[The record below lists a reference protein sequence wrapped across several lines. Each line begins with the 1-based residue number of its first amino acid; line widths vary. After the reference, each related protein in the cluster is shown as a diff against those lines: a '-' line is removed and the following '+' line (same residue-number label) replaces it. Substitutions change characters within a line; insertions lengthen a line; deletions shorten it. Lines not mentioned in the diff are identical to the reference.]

1 MDELDKNNKWIFLI
15 PIDGLSNKNIS
26 KNTIGISEDNNIEK
40 DNSMEEDFNQYFYG
54 NNINES
60 DSNSNLNLREN
71 RNNSKIYSY
80 SFLSKS
86 KIISKADSSKL
97 HMSEYF
103 KKNWKKKI
111 KRLII
116 KLKKRFT
123 KQSQKISSD
132 NNINNLFDITNS
144 ENKNLNFDFYFSN
157 NPNNFGHHHQNY
169 QRWNYMDRNIN
180 YNINNLNISNS

>member
-40 DNSMEEDFNQYFYG
+40 DNSMEEDFNKYFYG

-97 HMSEYF
+97 YMSEYF

-116 KLKKRFT
+116 NLKKRFT

-132 NNINNLFDITNS
+132 NNINNLFDITNI

-169 QRWNYMDRNIN
+169 QRCNYMDRNIN